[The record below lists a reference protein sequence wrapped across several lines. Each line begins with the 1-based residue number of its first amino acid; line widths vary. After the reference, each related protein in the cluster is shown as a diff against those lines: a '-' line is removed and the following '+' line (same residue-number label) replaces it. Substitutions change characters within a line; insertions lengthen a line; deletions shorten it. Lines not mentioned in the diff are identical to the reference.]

1 MLLYKLILILYNK
14 NWILENS
21 QNGDVLYNQM
31 SKKSD
36 SGQYI
41 YLKLYEML
49 KKEIMIGAYQYGSRL
64 PSKRTLA
71 EEMGTS
77 VIPVEHAYE
86 LLCEEG
92 YAEARA
98 RSGHFVIYRKDD
110 FIFNQSEW
118 NVEPFH
124 SNRTHE
130 AKSDFPY
137 TVLAKTMRRVLL
149 DYQEKIMIKSPN
161 QGCPELCQALSR
173 YLARSC
179 GIEVRPEQII
189 VGSGAEYLY
198 GLVVKLLG
206 TNRVFGIEIPSYEK
220 IRKVYHAHGVQCEL
234 LKLGPD
240 GIQTVELEQTKATVL
255 HVTPFHSFPSGI
267 TASASKRMEYLRWAE
282 KHGGFIIE
290 DNYDAELTVS
300 KKNDDTIFSLSEK
313 GLVIYLN
320 TFSGTIAPSIRVGYM
335 VLPERLLEDF
345 QQKLG
350 FYSCTVPVFEQY
362 VLAEL
367 LQSGDFERHINRVRR
382 KRRRTSESDC

>member
-1 MLLYKLILILYNK
+1 
-14 NWILENS
+14 
-21 QNGDVLYNQM
+21 M
-31 SKKSD
+31 SDRTEKKP
-36 SGQYI
+36 YI
-41 YLKLYEML
+41 YLKIYEQL
-49 KKEIMIGAYQYGSRL
+49 KKEIIAGVYPYGSRL

-92 YAEARA
+92 YAQARA
-98 RSGHFVIYRKDD
+98 RSGHFAVYREDD
-110 FIFNQSEW
+110 MITNP
-118 NVEPFH
+118 EPQKAKPVPL
-124 SNRTHE
+124 SPARA

-149 DYQEKIMIKSPN
+149 DYQAKIMIKSPN
-161 QGCPELCQALSR
+161 HGCPELRQALSL
-173 YLARSC
+173 YLKRSC
-179 GIEVRPEQII
+179 KMEARPEQILI
-189 VGSGAEYLY
+189 GSGAEYLY
-198 GLVVKLLG
+198 GLAVQLLG
-206 TNRVFGIEIPSYEK
+206 RGRIFGIENPSYEK
-220 IRKVYHAHGVQCEL
+220 IRRVYRANAVSCDL

-240 GIQTVELEQTKATVL
+240 GIRTADLEKTRATVL

-267 TASASKRMEYLRWAE
+267 TASVSKRMEYLRWAE
-282 KHGGFIIE
+282 KRGGFIIE

-300 KKNDDTIFSLSEK
+300 RKNEDTLFSLSKE
-313 GLVIYLN
+313 GRVIYLN
-320 TFSGTIAPSIRVGYM
+320 TFSKTIAPSIRVGYM

-345 QQKLG
+345 GRKLG

-382 KRRRTSESDC
+382 AGRQKPKKRSQNPSRS

>member
-1 MLLYKLILILYNK
+1 MNK
-14 NWILENS
+14 KI
-21 QNGDVLYNQM
+21 D
-31 SKKSD
+31 SK
-36 SGQYI
+36 QYI
-41 YLKLYEML
+41 YRKLYEML
-49 KKEIMIGAYQYGSRL
+49 KKEIVIGAYQYGSRL

-71 EEMGTS
+71 EKMGIS

-92 YAEARA
+92 YAEARE
-98 RSGHFVIYRKDD
+98 RSGYFVIYQEDD
-110 FIFNQSEW
+110 FI
-118 NVEPFH
+118 
-124 SNRTHE
+124 SNRCEWDIEPLPLNRIHE

-161 QGCPELCQALSR
+161 HGCPELRQALSR

-189 VGSGAEYLY
+189 IGSGAEYLY
-198 GLVVKLLG
+198 GLVVQLLG
-206 TNRVFGIEIPSYEK
+206 NDRLFGIENPSYEK
-220 IRKVYHAHGVQCEL
+220 IRRVYQAHGIQCDL
-234 LKLGPD
+234 LKLGSD
-240 GIQTVELEQTKATVL
+240 GIQSVELEQTKAAVL

-300 KKNDDTIFSLSEK
+300 RKNEDTLFSLSQN
-313 GLVIYLN
+313 GSVIYLN
-320 TFSGTIAPSIRVGYM
+320 TFTRTIAPSIRVGYM
-335 VLPERLLEDF
+335 VLPERLLVDF
-345 QQKLG
+345 ERQLG

-367 LQSGDFERHINRVRR
+367 LQNGDFERHINRVRR
-382 KRRRTSESDC
+382 RRRRKGGVDCL

>member
-1 MLLYKLILILYNK
+1 MN
-14 NWILENS
+14 
-21 QNGDVLYNQM
+21 
-31 SKKSD
+31 KKSD

-49 KKEIMIGAYQYGSRL
+49 KKEIITGAYQYGSRL

-71 EEMGTS
+71 EEMGIS

-98 RSGHFVIYRKDD
+98 RSGHFVIYREDD
-110 FIFNQSEW
+110 FISNQSEW
-118 NVEPFH
+118 NVEPLRF
-124 SNRTHE
+124 NCTHE

-137 TVLAKTMRRVLL
+137 TVLAKTMRRVLM

-161 QGCPELCQALSR
+161 RGCPELCRALSR

-206 TNRVFGIEIPSYEK
+206 TDRVFGIEIPSYEK
-220 IRKVYHAHGVQCEL
+220 IRRVYHAHGIQCDF

-240 GIQTVELEQTKATVL
+240 GIQTPELEQTKATVL

-282 KHGGFIIE
+282 RRGGFIIE

-300 KKNDDTIFSLSEK
+300 RKNDDTIFSLSQK

-320 TFSGTIAPSIRVGYM
+320 TFSKTIAPSIRVGYM

-345 QQKLG
+345 QRKLG
-350 FYSCTVPVFEQY
+350 FYSCTVSVFEQY
-362 VLAEL
+362 VLTEL

-382 KRRRTSESDC
+382 KRRRISESDC